1 MDRDKKPMTEAEQL
15 INMADMESI
24 AVCLAMWKKW
34 TSDTVSL
41 DRVDS
46 SFKAMLLQVYNA
58 GRLRGE
64 NSCMFA
70 HPDMASPGHELVLRE
85 KGK

>member
-1 MDRDKKPMTEAEQL
+1 MARDKKDMTEAEQL

-34 TSDTVSL
+34 ASHKISL
-41 DRVDS
+41 NQVDDNL
-46 SFKAMLLQVYNA
+46 KAMLLQIYNA

-70 HPDMASPGHELVLRE
+70 HPDLGSPGHELVLRE

>member
-1 MDRDKKPMTEAEQL
+1 MNKTSGTAGEAEQL

-34 TSDTVSL
+34 SRTGINL
-41 DRVDS
+41 DRVDNTV
-46 SFKAMLLQVYNA
+46 KAMLLQVYNA

-70 HPDMASPGHELVLRE
+70 HPDIGSPGHELVLRE
-85 KGK
+85 KP